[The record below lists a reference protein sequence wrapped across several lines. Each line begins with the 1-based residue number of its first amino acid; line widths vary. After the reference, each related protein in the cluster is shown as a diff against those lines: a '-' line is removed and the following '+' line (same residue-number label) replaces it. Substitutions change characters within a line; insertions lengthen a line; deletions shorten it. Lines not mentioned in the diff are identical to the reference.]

1 MDLGTVTSN
10 LEAGKYEKEE
20 DFYQHVMLTFSNA
33 MKYNPD
39 DNPIHL
45 LALQLKKKF
54 KESWSKARPDSDLN
68 DVLDSRE
75 LNGTGASSSRDEYL
89 QEALV
94 PTRRH

>member
-20 DFYQHVMLTFSNA
+20 DFYQRVMLTFSNA

-45 LALQLKKKF
+45 LAVQLKKKF

-75 LNGTGASSSRDEYL
+75 LNGTGAISSRDEYL
-89 QEALV
+89 
-94 PTRRH
+94 